1 LIIIYYGNTIQ
12 GEKEMTTLR
21 QLGILLNTLEKE
33 GKLEW
38 ATATNWIG
46 DQRGVIIRFPK
57 EKKT

>member
-1 LIIIYYGNTIQ
+1 
-12 GEKEMTTLR
+12 MTTLR